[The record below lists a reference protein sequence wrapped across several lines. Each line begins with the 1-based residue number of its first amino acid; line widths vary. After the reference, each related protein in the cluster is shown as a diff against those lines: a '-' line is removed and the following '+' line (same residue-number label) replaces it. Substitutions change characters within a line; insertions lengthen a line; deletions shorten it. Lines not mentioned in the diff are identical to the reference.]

1 MDQNIKHFFANVGN
15 SLWKSNEKHDFL
27 SNRPITF
34 VPWNFFSKSNLT
46 HIFLPKQTSGHI
58 YNWPWGEM
66 VLHKT
71 AESDAQITELFFLK
85 TPVGVGYF
93 LSFLFRYR
101 ITGGVYITYFVNR
114 NVFSSYGRFVFV
126 TEVWE
131 LLLTTSVKKTTIR
144 WIYFIHVK
152 VLIVSI

>member
-1 MDQNIKHFFANVGN
+1 M
-15 SLWKSNEKHDFL
+15 
-27 SNRPITF
+27 
-34 VPWNFFSKSNLT
+34 
-46 HIFLPKQTSGHI
+46 
-58 YNWPWGEM
+58 
-66 VLHKT
+66 LHKT

-126 TEVWE
+126 TEV
-131 LLLTTSVKKTTIR
+131 
-144 WIYFIHVK
+144 
-152 VLIVSI
+152 